1 MNMYDGH
8 MVRSRSIL
16 SARMRIICIE
26 IKKER
31 KWQQSE
37 RRIDRQAE
45 RKGERSWKNETNAE
59 VIERRKRR
67 DDESNVIRQ
76 SILRCIYRTGVNVL
90 FVWSRTIWFY
100 SAFIV
105 HVYRSKIQIYRANE
119 TRYNIVTDNV
129 TNVTIYILLYVLSF
143 LVTDNRYSI

>member
-16 SARMRIICIE
+16 SARMRVICIE
-26 IKKER
+26 MKKER
-31 KWQQSE
+31 KWQESE

-45 RKGERSWKNETNAE
+45 RKGERSWKNETSAE

-76 SILRCIYRTGVNVL
+76 SILHRIYRNGVNLL
-90 FVWSRTIWFY
+90 F
-100 SAFIV
+100 
-105 HVYRSKIQIYRANE
+105 
-119 TRYNIVTDNV
+119 
-129 TNVTIYILLYVLSF
+129 L
-143 LVTDNRYSI
+143 